1 MKVPLSDQAYE
12 RIRTEILT
20 CELEPGQ
27 HFAQQQLVTK
37 YNVGK
42 TPIREAL
49 QRLTQDGFVQPVPR
63 FGYVVAPIMLSDVHE
78 IYDLR
83 AIVEPAAARLAAIR
97 GTDEQLERIREA
109 ADKTY
114 VYSERETYLAYLDHN
129 RGFHC
134 SIAVAAGNRRLANLI
149 SKLLDEL
156 ARVFHLGI
164 EERDKSEEMRRGHMA
179 LVEALIEREP
189 DLAEEILLRQ
199 IEQSREG
206 FLHTLTQHLGANS
219 NAAQIQLPYRK

>member
-114 VYSERETYLAYLDHN
+114 VYSERETYLA
-129 RGFHC
+129 
-134 SIAVAAGNRRLANLI
+134 
-149 SKLLDEL
+149 
-156 ARVFHLGI
+156 
-164 EERDKSEEMRRGHMA
+164 
-179 LVEALIEREP
+179 
-189 DLAEEILLRQ
+189 
-199 IEQSREG
+199 
-206 FLHTLTQHLGANS
+206 
-219 NAAQIQLPYRK
+219 